1 MTINI
6 FGVQAEIKKEVIAVM
21 LTILIFLAGLAGY
34 LIIKSDRDIII
45 DSKSREAASN
55 IEKTPATAAESEA
68 VSVNQDIKDETKQ
81 EEIKIYVV
89 GCVNKPG
96 IVTLEKGQ
104 LIDDAVKLAGG
115 FSKDADPGQIN
126 LVYKLEENLMLYI
139 KSKKELQQNSQ
150 SVGGVGSAGKGVK
163 LVQDSGGVVVNE
175 NQSAKAANA
184 MVNINKATVSELDT
198 LPGIGEATARD
209 IISYRENN
217 GLFKTIQDIM
227 KVPRIKESRF
237 ASIKDFITVN

>member
-1 MTINI
+1 MTISI
-6 FGVQAEIKKEVIAVM
+6 FGIQINLKKEVIAVIA
-21 LTILIFLAGLAGY
+21 TVLIFLAALGGY

-45 DSKSREAASN
+45 DFQSSKNDPLA
-55 IEKTPATAAESEA
+55 EKDITAGNETGNGEINTETSEE
-68 VSVNQDIKDETKQ
+68 KKK

-96 IVTLEKGQ
+96 IVTIEKGQ

-115 FSKDADPGQIN
+115 FGKDADPENIN

-139 KSKKELQQNSQ
+139 KSKKELQENAQGAGEPSE
-150 SVGGVGSAGKGVK
+150 AGKGVR
-163 LVQDSGGVVVNE
+163 LVKDSGGAVVNE
-175 NQSAKAANA
+175 PQYANPSNA
-184 MVNINKATVSELDT
+184 RVNINTATASELDT

-217 GLFKTIQDIM
+217 GLFKAIQDIM

-237 ASIKDFITVN
+237 ASIKDFITIN